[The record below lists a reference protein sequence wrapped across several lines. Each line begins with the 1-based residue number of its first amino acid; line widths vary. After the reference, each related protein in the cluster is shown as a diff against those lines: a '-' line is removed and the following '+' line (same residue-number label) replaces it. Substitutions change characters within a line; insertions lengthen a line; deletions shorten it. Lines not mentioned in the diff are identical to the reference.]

1 MRECGIVG
9 CRKKHLAKGF
19 CKLHYQRQYLN
30 LPIEGDL
37 GKATKELSGA
47 RMAGFMQMSD
57 EMKDIYGIV
66 DKFQPGDESTF

>member
-1 MRECGIVG
+1 
-9 CRKKHLAKGF
+9 
-19 CKLHYQRQYLN
+19 
-30 LPIEGDL
+30 DL